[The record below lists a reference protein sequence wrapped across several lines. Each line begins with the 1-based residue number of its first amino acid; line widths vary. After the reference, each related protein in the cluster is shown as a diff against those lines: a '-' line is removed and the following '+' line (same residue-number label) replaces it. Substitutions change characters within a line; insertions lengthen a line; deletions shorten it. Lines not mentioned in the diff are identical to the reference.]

1 MPAGCVG
8 ILGGKLPTQGRRS
21 RVGDSSTRFAR
32 SFASIIWLV
41 LVHSCFLLFGR
52 FCGRTCG
59 RRFSEAS
66 KPNGTILILSGP
78 KLRRLKFGKTWEAH
92 HCLER
97 CAPALVN
104 FTLSAEAAADFESA
118 ATLREILRKP
128 SSIANLPGFSS
139 LRRSEERRVGK
150 ECRSRW

>member
-1 MPAGCVG
+1 MRTTAY
-8 ILGGKLPTQGRRS
+8 
-21 RVGDSSTRFAR
+21 
-32 SFASIIWLV
+32 WLV

-118 ATLREILRKP
+118 ATFARNITKTFVNSELARVFVAETSCNLTKHP
-128 SSIANLPGFSS
+128 SAPYTGPIPT
-139 LRRSEERRVGK
+139 
-150 ECRSRW
+150 

>member
-1 MPAGCVG
+1 LLIYSLFPYTT
-8 ILGGKLPTQGRRS
+8 LFRS
-21 RVGDSSTRFAR
+21 
-32 SFASIIWLV
+32 
-41 LVHSCFLLFGR
+41 GR

-104 FTLSAEAAADFESA
+104 FTLSAEAAADCESA
-118 ATLREILRKP
+118 ADRKSTRLN
-128 SSIANLPGFSS
+128 SSHQII
-139 LRRSEERRVGK
+139 
-150 ECRSRW
+150 

>member
-1 MPAGCVG
+1 MNLRP
-8 ILGGKLPTQGRRS
+8 LGYEDNRI
-21 RVGDSSTRFAR
+21 FAR

-118 ATLREILRKP
+118 ATLRDP
-128 SSIANLPGFSS
+128 SAPYTGPIPT
-139 LRRSEERRVGK
+139 
-150 ECRSRW
+150 

>member
-1 MPAGCVG
+1 MRTTAY
-8 ILGGKLPTQGRRS
+8 LL
-21 RVGDSSTRFAR
+21 A
-32 SFASIIWLV
+32 FASIIWLV

-104 FTLSAEAAADFESA
+104 FTF
-118 ATLREILRKP
+118 
-128 SSIANLPGFSS
+128 
-139 LRRSEERRVGK
+139 
-150 ECRSRW
+150 ECRGCGRLGVCCYFARKIR

>member
-1 MPAGCVG
+1 MVCNPNKKGG
-8 ILGGKLPTQGRRS
+8 LFSRPELRGKDLNLRPLGYEDNRI
-21 RVGDSSTRFAR
+21 FAR

-139 LRRSEERRVGK
+139 LRPRAI
-150 ECRSRW
+150 

>member
-1 MPAGCVG
+1 MRTTAY
-8 ILGGKLPTQGRRS
+8 LLALSLQ
-21 RVGDSSTRFAR
+21 
-32 SFASIIWLV
+32 SFGSFLFI
-41 LVHSCFLLFGR
+41 LLFGR

-139 LRRSEERRVGK
+139 LRPRAI
-150 ECRSRW
+150 